1 MMNELLQ
8 KVKEVLESTDP
19 GNTLIDRV
27 DEPFLLRERT
37 GEELA
42 DYDAG
47 FSAGEAGKELDDT
60 ESLAWHR
67 GWAEGQDW
75 LCVALRRHGLYK
87 EPGAICES
95 LIVSRIEA

>member
-37 GEELA
+37 VQELRITML
-42 DYDAG
+42 D
-47 FSAGEAGKELDDT
+47 SAPVRLARNWTTPRVLHGTEVGPRGKT
-60 ESLAWHR
+60 GYVWR
-67 GWAEGQDW
+67 CEGMVYTKSQVRYVN
-75 LCVALRRHGLYK
+75 L
-87 EPGAICES
+87 
-95 LIVSRIEA
+95 